1 MTGASIRR
9 PVTLRGVDPRRFDR
23 AETLLAPAVAGS
35 GVVINGVRVGTRSAD
50 VFSHTV
56 RVGRIA
62 LVEHLLAACSGLGVT
77 DLAVSVKGRS
87 LPLLDGSALP
97 WVRALERAGLRRAGT
112 VSPLRLRRS
121 VNVSEGNSVI
131 VALPA
136 DRLAVTCLALA
147 PDGSA
152 QTVSWRAGSAAFER
166 QLAPARTFG
175 PLADG
180 TLTVARLKL
189 GYAVR
194 AVGGVFAPAR
204 ARLPHEA
211 CRHKILDL
219 VGDLALLGRPLCAE
233 LFAVCPGHRLNLALA
248 RALMRQTEV

>member
-1 MTGASIRR
+1 MTGATIRR
-9 PVTLRGVDPRRFDR
+9 PVTLRGVDPRRFEL

-35 GVVINGVRVGTRSAD
+35 GVVINGVRAGTRSAD

-147 PDGSA
+147 LDGSA

-166 QLAPARTFG
+166 ELAPARTFG
-175 PLADG
+175 PVRGGARQAAKLNLRFG
-180 TLTVARLKL
+180 LTSR
-189 GYAVR
+189 
-194 AVGGVFAPAR
+194 GGMLTPAR

-219 VGDLALLGRPLCAE
+219 VGDLALLGRPLYAE
-233 LFAVCPGHRLNLALA
+233 LFAICPGHRLNLALA
-248 RALMRQTEV
+248 RALVRQTEV